1 MIYEQLNNTANK
13 NLSGKIK
20 KVIRFVQE
28 NDLKQFGPG
37 SHVID
42 GDSLFVNI
50 LSYETTAPENR
61 FWEAHKEYLDIHV
74 PIEKEEQIDLAF
86 LSDMQVKGY
95 EKVNDFVSMDG
106 EKRASLVMKPGEFLV
121 CFPEDAHRTAV
132 AVNGHPE
139 KIKKAVFKVKI

>member
-50 LSYETTAPENR
+50 LSYETTAPKTGSGKRTRSISTSMCRSKKKNR
-61 FWEAHKEYLDIHV
+61 STLLFSRIC
-74 PIEKEEQIDLAF
+74 
-86 LSDMQVKGY
+86 
-95 EKVNDFVSMDG
+95 
-106 EKRASLVMKPGEFLV
+106 R
-121 CFPEDAHRTAV
+121 
-132 AVNGHPE
+132 
-139 KIKKAVFKVKI
+139 

>member
-13 NLSGKIK
+13 NLSEKVK

-37 SHVID
+37 SHAID

-61 FWEAHKEYLDIHV
+61 FWEAHKEYLDNNV
-74 PIEKEEQIDLAF
+74 QIEKE
-86 LSDMQVKGY
+86 
-95 EKVNDFVSMDG
+95 
-106 EKRASLVMKPGEFLV
+106 
-121 CFPEDAHRTAV
+121 
-132 AVNGHPE
+132 
-139 KIKKAVFKVKI
+139 